1 MAEPVESVDMAE
13 VVVISDMDVASVG
26 ESLAVVLALRVEVL
40 APDSEPL
47 VAVTVA
53 DTSLVSSPGAAGQVV
68 VLDAS
73 VVVVPDASDV
83 FDYRACQG
91 LVWVCMDEGAHRG
104 RGLQNGRN
112 ECGGRGR

>member
-1 MAEPVESVDMAE
+1 MAELVEESVDRAE
-13 VVVISDMDVASVG
+13 VVVISEADEASVG

-68 VLDAS
+68 KPAAFE
-73 VVVVPDASDV
+73 VVVPDVSSV
-83 FDYRACQG
+83 FD
-91 LVWVCMDEGAHRG
+91 HS
-104 RGLQNGRN
+104 
-112 ECGGRGR
+112 EC